1 MAWRLK
7 HNPLF
12 LLEELNDGTAPPKYD
27 QDSCCLPSRRRRRGK
42 DIATLRKNSLR
53 RNVVREMTARTALLQ
68 GKMRP
73 SQIARGPR
81 RILDAFLGYNAESKR
96 RVAAAI
102 ARRRRPTAAT
112 ARGASSARP
121 RRPRAA
127 PCGAPRAA
135 RSGGSNAAL
144 SRFAAARASGSSARW
159 RSGRWRRPSSTRRA
173 ASSSRSP
180 SPRATPGAAC
190 RPCSARA
197 SWGMSLTPKRF
208 DWSIAWIEVYVAP
221 PWSARPSHVTL
232 CDWTWKNPPGFGGGY
247 VLKVDKFSL
256 HFDAASVLR
265 ALRDRRREAV
275 AVSELHLTGVHFCA
289 KRNVQDALNLMVS
302 LDLQDEDE
310 NIISQRFFR
319 REAGG
324 GDDDAPPRPEGAPPP
339 FRAPGRFKVERVG
352 EPRSPRAAADAVEP
366 DTPVRDPRRRPR
378 WGVPLKLDVAHVFA
392 TDVRLDLVDFIQR
405 QDGGALSGLFGD
417 FNLPFLNMSDAERK
431 NVVVPHIHV
440 PRSAVV
446 RGAPSRRK
454 DGVYLGE
461 VVWALIFAL
470 LNKVVWLAPQTL
482 LKNGT
487 MAALLAVKDV
497 AALGVTKA
505 AELTVNNLGRTGSG
519 ASAAVNPTA
528 RKRRTRYLPAP
539 LETLLARLRVPG
551 ALDLRRGECVLEVT
565 LHRGR
570 RMTRCKRGPRGERA
584 DHLAVN
590 AQAIVQLY
598 KSDADDDHLRIVEQ
612 QASGLR
618 LWTKA
623 PSWGGETFLLGPV
636 AAVETTTVRVVCIH
650 RNLGGIAKKTPG
662 KYATFGMRFGRRRAP
677 PEGIV
682 DDDLGGSLA
691 KNRGSEPTSEIE
703 LSLSQLFLLGKAGP
717 RNASKGLVGWFALTP
732 PRRGPPPAELLTGD
746 LKLGFK
752 LRNPHLLENLS
763 PGQRERIQKYPKRY
777 IDVLNGSSRGMSPP
791 PPKLRKSP
799 KAAPRTPP
807 RTPPVPVLAAPLPR
821 KYCSTDCQRVDWRD
835 RGHRKACKKI
845 RKERTTEAAR
855 AEAPTPPPSPPVY
868 GPAPRSGADEVRAR
882 IAAEHEAARARRE
895 AEPEQANA
903 GRHGRECPV
912 CFTEWDQ

>member
-1 MAWRLK
+1 
-7 HNPLF
+7 
-12 LLEELNDGTAPPKYD
+12 
-27 QDSCCLPSRRRRRGK
+27 
-42 DIATLRKNSLR
+42 
-53 RNVVREMTARTALLQ
+53 MTARTALLQ

-73 SQIARGPR
+73 SQIARARADPR
-81 RILDAFLGYNAESKR
+81 RCWYNAESAAGR
-96 RVAAAI
+96 RAI
-102 ARRRRPTAAT
+102 ADA
-112 ARGASSARP
+112 GGLP
-121 RRPRAA
+121 RQPRAA
-127 PCGAPRAA
+127 PAPRGRDGRGPRLRRAA
-135 RSGGSNAAL
+135 GRALRRLKRAAL
-144 SRFAAARASGSSARW
+144 SRFARL
-159 RSGRWRRPSSTRRA
+159 PRRA
-173 ASSSRSP
+173 RVRLLGAVALWALASAFVYF
-180 SPRATPGAAC
+180 PRCLVVAIAVAAGYAWC
-190 RPCSARA
+190 RLPPARRRVVGHVA
-197 SWGMSLTPKRF
+197 TPKRF

-247 VLKVDKFSL
+247 ALKVDKFSL

-339 FRAPGRFKVERVG
+339 FRAPGRFK
-352 EPRSPRAAADAVEP
+352 
-366 DTPVRDPRRRPR
+366 
-378 WGVPLKLDVAHVFA
+378 
-392 TDVRLDLVDFIQR
+392 R

-461 VVWALIFAL
+461 
-470 LNKVVWLAPQTL
+470 TL

-570 RMTRCKRGPRGERA
+570 RMTRCKRVARGERA

-623 PSWGGETFLLGPV
+623 PSWGGETFLLGP

-682 DDDLGGSLA
+682 DDDLGVA
-691 KNRGSEPTSEIE
+691 EEPRPEPTPEIE

-732 PRRGPPPAELLTGD
+732 PRRG
-746 LKLGFK
+746 
-752 LRNPHLLENLS
+752 RRRRS
-763 PGQRERIQKYPKRY
+763 
-777 IDVLNGSSRGMSPP
+777 SSR
-791 PPKLRKSP
+791 
-799 KAAPRTPP
+799 AT
-807 RTPPVPVLAAPLPR
+807 
-821 KYCSTDCQRVDWRD
+821 
-835 RGHRKACKKI
+835 
-845 RKERTTEAAR
+845 
-855 AEAPTPPPSPPVY
+855 
-868 GPAPRSGADEVRAR
+868 
-882 IAAEHEAARARRE
+882 
-895 AEPEQANA
+895 
-903 GRHGRECPV
+903 
-912 CFTEWDQ
+912 